1 MKKFFTLT
9 VLALAAM
16 AATAQTKQN
25 MFPAADTDADGWLWF
40 DTAEKIEKY
49 VGIID
54 ETNYNEDTFYHGSG
68 ATGMLYDQAPASAQA
83 AGGNQPGAALLKGKL
98 SSGVTYYAKT
108 WVIYK
113 DATGA
118 EHTAYSDLL
127 VIDKL

>member
-1 MKKFFTLT
+1 MPISAKVTLVANASDGVEFLGWMNENGV
-9 VLALAAM
+9 VLSTSETYTF
-16 AATAQTKQN
+16 ATTGN
-25 MFPAADTDADGWLWF
+25 DY
-40 DTAEKIEKY
+40 AEAVYKTEL
-49 VGIID
+49 
-54 ETNYNEDTFYHGSG
+54 ES
-68 ATGMLYDQAPASAQA
+68 ASLVIFKNDKA

-113 DATGA
+113 DAQGV